1 MKKSF
6 FTEIIYGK
14 RDDFLSALFMIPFFY
29 LSLLYRLLLVFRNSL
44 YSFGILKVR
53 GLSCKVISVGNI
65 TLGGSGKTPFVAY
78 LAERLRDKGYRV
90 AVLSRGYKRKKGRG
104 VDIVSDG
111 ERNLLNPDESGD
123 EPYML
128 AQRLKGIPVIVG
140 KNRYEAGRTA
150 VREFHTDV
158 LILDDGFQHL
168 PLKRDVDVLL
178 FDATLPFSTFR
189 IFPAGIL
196 REPISAIN
204 RADIILFTQ
213 CHPGYDPEPGRPATS
228 IRDDFPLYHSIIEPI
243 ELVDLNKNIKE
254 NLGYMID
261 KKILAFC
268 GIGNPESFRS
278 TLLSLNADVR
288 GFLVFPDHHSFSKED
303 MKKIY
308 RLSVEKNVDM
318 VITTQKDGIRLL
330 KELPA
335 GFPLWEL
342 RIRLVVKEDDA
353 LENDI
358 LKRLQ
363 V

>member
-14 RDDFLSALFMIPFFY
+14 RNDFLSALFMIPFFY
-29 LSLLYRLLLVFRNSL
+29 LSLLYRLLLVFWNSL
-44 YSFGILKVR
+44 YSLGILKVR

-65 TLGGSGKTPFVAY
+65 TLGGSGKTPFVVY

-111 ERNLLNPDESGD
+111 ERVLLNPDESGD

-150 VREFHTDV
+150 IEKFHTDILV
-158 LILDDGFQHL
+158 LDDGFQHL
-168 PLKRDVDVLL
+168 PLKRDVDILL
-178 FDATLPFSTFR
+178 FDATQPFSTFR
-189 IFPAGIL
+189 IFPAGVL
-196 REPISAIN
+196 REPLSAIN
-204 RADIILFTQ
+204 RADIIIFTR
-213 CHPGYDPEPGRPATS
+213 CHHGYASEAGGSATS
-228 IRDDFPLYHSIIEPI
+228 LRDDLPLYHSFMEPV
-243 ELVDLNKNIKE
+243 ELFDLNENIKKDIACLA
-254 NLGYMID
+254 N

-278 TLLSLNADVR
+278 TLLSLNADIR

-303 MKKIY
+303 MEKIH
-308 RLSVEKNVDM
+308 RLSFERNIDM
-318 VITTQKDGIRLL
+318 VVTTEKDGIRLL

-342 RIRLVVKEDDA
+342 RIRLSVKEDHV

-363 V
+363 I